1 MGNFPRSPGP
11 YPRAIDWRKKG
22 KFVSPV
28 KNQVIRSVGQNP
40 YSRSSQQGT
49 LGSQQG
55 SEKGV
60 SFPLAFGSLAK
71 NLGGGFFS
79 CLSSPSAPPSPPGPL
94 WQLLDLF
101 HHWLLGVCHCHK
113 NREATELGEDVF
125 LRSIALK
132 DFGEI

>member
-1 MGNFPRSPGP
+1 MGNFPRSSGP

-28 KNQVIRSVGQNP
+28 KNQVIRSVIHDP
-40 YSRSSQQGT
+40 YSCSSQQGT

-55 SEKGV
+55 LKKGV

-71 NLGGGFFS
+71 KLGDGIFS
-79 CLSSPSAPPSPPGPL
+79 RLSSPSAPPSPPGPL

-101 HHWLLGVCHCHK
+101 HHRLLGVCHCHK
-113 NREATELGEDVF
+113 NREATEFGEDVC
-125 LRSIALK
+125 LRSVS
-132 DFGEI
+132 F